1 VNVKDFY
8 KYGIDYP
15 ELVLD
20 ILQYFYSDDLLK
32 NPLISASSERKSI
45 KSFLME
51 KYLVTHGS
59 ESNTII
65 PANVIKIICEK
76 LCQIHFMVCLN
87 THFCMYE
94 FCYYQTLI
102 DVSVINE
109 NNHNKHRHHFN
120 CRIFGFEYVY
130 HYFKEYVIPIYHKSN
145 NGTESLGTG
154 FLFLDGIV
162 TAKHCIDSAHC
173 ISIKGFKGEDLS
185 KGEIIISKNS
195 NIDLAFIKP
204 DREISNDVFTD
215 KATILQNVITM
226 GYPKIPAFA
235 NFLNAERATI
245 TSVSERVP
253 KPSIGSV
260 TAIENN
266 YLHKTELILITAKVS
281 GGNSGSPVI
290 NEDGSVIGVVC
301 QLPLSEEREDFG
313 YGIVFSI
320 HCLISFMTNDQER
333 DFMTKPNFIDI
344 EWEF

>member
-1 VNVKDFY
+1 MKGFYQYGLDF
-8 KYGIDYP
+8 P

-20 ILQYFYSDDLLK
+20 ILKYFFTSNSLSNSL
-32 NPLISASSERKSI
+32 LISSPERKSI
-45 KSFLME
+45 ESFLKE

-59 ESNTII
+59 ENNTIVPSNI
-65 PANVIKIICEK
+65 IKIICEK
-76 LCQIHFMVCLN
+76 LCQINYMVCLN
-87 THFCMYE
+87 THFCMHE
-94 FCYYQTLI
+94 FCNYQTLI
-102 DVSVINE
+102 DISLINE
-109 NNHNKHRHHFN
+109 NNQSKHRHHFN
-120 CRIFGFEYVY
+120 SRVFGFQYVY
-130 HYFKEYVIPIYHKSN
+130 HYFKEFIIPIYHKSKT
-145 NGTESLGTG
+145 GEESLGTG
-154 FLFLDGIV
+154 FLFYDGIV
-162 TAKHCIDSAHC
+162 TAKHCIDSAQC
-173 ISIKGFKGEDLS
+173 ISIKGFNAEDLS
-185 KGEIIISKNS
+185 KSEIIISKNK
-195 NIDLAFIKP
+195 NIDLAFIKFN
-204 DREISNDVFTD
+204 REISNDVFTD

-313 YGIVFSI
+313 YGIVFPI